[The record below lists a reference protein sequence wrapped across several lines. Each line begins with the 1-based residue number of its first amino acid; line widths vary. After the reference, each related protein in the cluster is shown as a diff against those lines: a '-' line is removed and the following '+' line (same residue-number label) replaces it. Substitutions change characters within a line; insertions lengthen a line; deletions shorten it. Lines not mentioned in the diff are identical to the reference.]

1 MAFKMKGSPM
11 ERNFGLSSIASKNKT
26 GAMGIAGA
34 LGFGKNPMRKNKEL
48 PEGFEKALKNADKTN
63 ADGLSLNMQQTKIAS
78 IKSGTFTPVYS

>member
-11 ERNFGLSSIASKNKT
+11 ERNFGLGSIASKNKA

-48 PEGFEKALKNADKTN
+48 PEGFYDSYKAADQKNVDGKTI
-63 ADGLSLNMQQTKIAS
+63 NMQQTKAAS
-78 IKSGTFTPVYS
+78 IKSGKFTPVYS